1 MHTRIQSNYLHQQ
14 PAVKI
19 ILFSHTCTKNEQQN
33 SIRTIKR
40 TGTCFV
46 WVIPCILLIL
56 ILARRVGTMKQVP
69 VISDI
74 SILKLNSR
82 SKFTCSAFE
91 DSVIVILQTN
101 ILIYMYDSTRPKIK
115 MNKQYQKKCTFVQS
129 SSYFSSSHQYF

>member
-19 ILFSHTCTKNEQQN
+19 ILFSHTCTKNEQQY
-33 SIRTIKR
+33 SIHKFTIKR

-46 WVIPCILLIL
+46 WVIPCTLLIL

-82 SKFTCSAFE
+82 SNTKRNVHSFKVRLIFHPH
-91 DSVIVILQTN
+91 TN
-101 ILIYMYDSTRPKIK
+101 IFNLS
-115 MNKQYQKKCTFVQS
+115 
-129 SSYFSSSHQYF
+129 

>member
-33 SIRTIKR
+33 NIHTIKR

-46 WVIPCILLIL
+46 WVIPCTLLIL

-82 SKFTCSAFE
+82 SKFICSAFE

-101 ILIYMYDSTRPKIK
+101 IKHSYIHVLH
-115 MNKQYQKKCTFVQS
+115 NKA
-129 SSYFSSSHQYF
+129 